1 MRGGEGDRVVA
12 SYDERGD
19 RVGLLAMT
27 QLGEMVPGCVTLHEM
42 SQPMDVSLSDIHRSV
57 LALLQNRNDL
67 VVFGAYAVNAYLKP
81 ADVRMTADVD
91 IQSVQ
96 GKALAEEISQH
107 LHQEFY
113 IAARIREVGNGKAW
127 RIYQR
132 MKSGNRHLVDIRQ
145 VDALPTFEVINDIQ
159 VLSPV
164 QLMTAKVISAYA
176 RQNQPKGFSDLRDL
190 YSLMLTFPELAEH
203 VPIDPNNGK
212 LQKFWRTIQ
221 DREVES
227 PDSDDD
233 LLY

>member
-1 MRGGEGDRVVA
+1 
-12 SYDERGD
+12 
-19 RVGLLAMT
+19 MT

-42 SQPMDVSLSDIHRSV
+42 SQSMDVSLSDIHRSV

-91 IQSVQ
+91 IQSLQ

-113 IAARIREVGNGKAW
+113 IAARIREIGDGKAW

-145 VDALPTFEVINDIQ
+145 VDALPTFEVVNDIQ

-164 QLMTAKVISAYA
+164 QLMTAKIISAYA

-190 YSLMLTFPELAEH
+190 YSLMLTFPELTEQ
-203 VPIDPNNGK
+203 VQVDPNNDK
-212 LQKFWRTIQ
+212 LQEFWQNIQ
-221 DREVES
+221 DRGVEP